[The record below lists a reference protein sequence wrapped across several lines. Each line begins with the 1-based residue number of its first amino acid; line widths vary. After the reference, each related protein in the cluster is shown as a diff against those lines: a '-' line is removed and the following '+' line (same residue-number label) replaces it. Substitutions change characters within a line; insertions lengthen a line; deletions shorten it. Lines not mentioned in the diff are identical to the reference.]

1 MENSWTRTQVE
12 RGVSCILA
20 EGRCMVSLTI
30 SQRTHPFS
38 SENCSSLS
46 EQEKLKE
53 GLKRNAR
60 ALI

>member
-1 MENSWTRTQVE
+1 MENSWNRTQME

-20 EGRCMVSLTI
+20 EGRCMGSLII

-46 EQEKLKE
+46 EQEKE
-53 GLKRNAR
+53 A
-60 ALI
+60 